1 MRKSTIIKV
10 VLLLT
15 GILVVVFL
23 FQQPKFIVEDEK
35 AANLSDTPTAENRGQ
50 SDQNHQSQLNEMELK
65 AIKSLT
71 SKYLIEIDLEKKSIF
86 ADSLGGYYRKSL
98 VFDSSAK
105 YFEVAA
111 ELNPTP
117 KTFEKAAVELFDAFQ
132 NSGTAEKRKSL
143 GQKAIGFLDKVLDS
157 NSEKTDLR
165 IKKAVVQVYTE
176 PMPMG
181 GINALKAIIDE
192 YPSNIEARLFLGEFQ
207 FTVGKYDNAIEQF
220 TAVIEIDP
228 TELKA
233 LLYLTDCYL
242 ALGQKDK
249 AEKYINIL
257 KELEVTD
264 PYMKSVIEK
273 FEVELKKL

>member
-1 MRKSTIIKV
+1 MRKSTIIKI
-10 VLLLT
+10 VLLLS

-35 AANLSDTPTAENRGQ
+35 AANLSDTSAPENRGQ
-50 SDQNHQSQLNEMELK
+50 SDQNHQSQLNETELK

-71 SKYLIEIDLEKKSIF
+71 SKYLIETDLEKKSIF

-98 VFDSSAK
+98 VLDSSAK
-105 YFEVAA
+105 YFEMAA

-117 KTFEKAAVELFDAFQ
+117 ETLEKAAIELFDAFQ

-143 GQKAIGFLDKVLDS
+143 GQKAIGFLDRVLDS

-165 IKKAVVQVYTE
+165 IKKAVVLVYTE

-249 AEKYINIL
+249 AKKYINIL
-257 KELEVTD
+257 KELDITD

-273 FEVELKKL
+273 FEIELKK